1 MASSSLNYGVMGS
14 VSKIPSISDSMAQCF
29 RSPLMKISTN
39 ISDTLVVEIPDAP
52 LSGEEAQRL
61 NKEVIREA
69 WNQQMGNTFLFYLL
83 ML

>member
-29 RSPLMKISTN
+29 RFPLMKISTN
-39 ISDTLVVEIPDAP
+39 ISDTLVVEIPDDP
-52 LSGEEAQRL
+52 LSGEKVQRL

-69 WNQQMGNTFLFYLL
+69 WKSANGKHIPI
-83 ML
+83 